1 MKLEYVL
8 REIDTKEKET
18 VFVTSYLYK
27 ARDKAYTGISDIKI
41 GGENSKQ
48 ILDNLGIGDSIGD
61 IITVDF
67 NPKNTQTSLK
77 TKPGK
82 AVD

>member
-8 REIDTKEKET
+8 KEIDTKEKET
-18 VFVTSYLYK
+18 AFITSYLYK
-27 ARDKAYTGISDIKI
+27 AKDKAYTGLSDIKI

-48 ILDNLGIGDSIGD
+48 ILENLDIGDSIGD
-61 IITVDF
+61 IITVEF
-67 NPKNTQTSLK
+67 KPKNTQTSLK
-77 TKPGK
+77 DTSGK